1 MGGVNSKPAPC
12 PFEQLLQD
20 RRERAKSMG
29 YTRGKASSFY
39 FLCANGK
46 IDEVRQTLDAED
58 APSIDELNKLQPN
71 GSTPLHA
78 ATYYNHL
85 EVVKLLL
92 ERDCPRN
99 TLNRFGNTAYE
110 EAETNEMRQL
120 FDRDDALNRFH
131 ETNTANTVS
140 LYLPESNIDG
150 MNVDS
155 TVPYIQ
161 IFKSQSDILEYT
173 INQQTTAMWVKF
185 YDWFFHTFR
194 TFIEREDLHIDA
206 FDLPN
211 HPDFKQFLSRSL
223 PESNVEK
230 TMESVQEARRSNS
243 IDPLIT
249 LYTSEKAGFYRPLN
263 ALLGQSSPNTN
274 ISPHLCDRFII
285 EFYIRRQELKQRS
298 FTGITYRGATL
309 PANDLVIYKRAAESN
324 PPGVLGLKAFTST
337 SRDPLVALQF
347 ALRTRLEDGKRHV
360 IFVYEIMEPSPTIFG
375 VDDISIY
382 KHEQEVLILPG
393 NLFTVTK
400 VKEQAYP
407 PITRIYLKHWYTP
420 ISFWKKIKQTIR
432 AGRVS
437 VLAGNEQNENTRL

>member
-12 PFEQLLQD
+12 PFQQLLQD

-39 FLCANGK
+39 FSCANGK
-46 IDEVRQTLDAED
+46 LDEVRQTLDAEN

-99 TLNRFGNTAYE
+99 TLNRFGKTAYE

-120 FDRDDALNRFH
+120 FDRDDGVNRFH

-161 IFKSQSDILEYT
+161 IFKSESDILEYT

-185 YDWFFHTFR
+185 YDWFVHTFR
-194 TFIEREDLHIDA
+194 TFLERDEVHLDA

-223 PESNVEK
+223 PQSNFEK
-230 TMESVQEARRSNS
+230 TMESVEEARRSNS

-249 LYTSEKAGFYRPLN
+249 LYTSEQAGFYRPLN

-285 EFYIRRQELKQRS
+285 EFYIRRQELKHRR
-298 FTGITYRGATL
+298 FTGTTYRGVTL
-309 PANDLVIYKRAAESN
+309 PANDLVIYTRAAESN
-324 PPGVLGLKAFTST
+324 PPGVLGLKTFTST
-337 SRDPLVALQF
+337 SRDPLVALKF
-347 ALRTRLEDGKRHV
+347 AFHTPLEDGKKHV
-360 IFVYEIMEPSPTIFG
+360 IFVFEILEATPTIFG
-375 VDDISIY
+375 VDDVSIY
-382 KHEQEVLILPG
+382 EHEQEVLILPG
-393 NLFTVTK
+393 NLFTVTR
-400 VKEQAYP
+400 VQEQANP

-437 VLAGNEQNENTRL
+437 VLAGNE